1 MITYKHRYTC
11 NNVEL
16 IKSYER
22 QYFICLKVVYKYL
35 CKGFTIKQIKE
46 RLLTYKNIELIQ
58 NNSWFLASLVYE
70 AKALISARDVCLKN
84 LQKRYEDKDFKN
96 YKHKQKIKKIIKQL
110 IQKTICFN
118 KQQHQQRS
126 KNLITN
132 IQFKQNNIFTLCS
145 MGDKLKHANRFFRI
159 QNENTIIFQPNKYTK
174 VNLNLYGHKNHIKQL
189 LQLKHIQQ
197 YNLHPI
203 TYRLDKEYIYITF
216 DETILNTN
224 RYAPINNRVMAI
236 DINPNYIGY
245 SIIDWYDT
253 ENGKFKLIDKGVFSL
268 KNINDYQN
276 SLHIKSSH
284 TKSKYITNKRN
295 YEIYNINK
303 KLITMAKHYKCKFF
317 AMEDLNIKTEDLQRG
332 KRNNRL
338 CINQWNRVKLVQNL
352 QKRCNITGIKFRLV
366 PPEYTS
372 FLGNLVYRYLNLP
385 DMVLASVEISRR
397 CYEFH
402 LQYEVKQKE
411 ISKIIRFPKLNNFV
425 KNSIEKAKEALSI
438 PVDFENY
445 LQFYWWIKKNLENRY
460 RVPLSIDKVFRQNY
474 LKFIHIK
481 LNVV

>member
-145 MGDKLKHANRFFRI
+145 MGDKLKHANRYFRI
-159 QNENTIIFQPNKYTK
+159 QNENTIKEAQKLGADMLVLEGFIKGKIGGTGVTADWDLIAKARPLTPFFLAGGLSPENVREAMKIVQP
-174 VNLNLYGHKNHIKQL
+174 VGVDLSSGI
-189 LQLKHIQQ
+189 
-197 YNLHPI
+197 
-203 TYRLDKEYIYITF
+203 
-216 DETILNTN
+216 ET
-224 RYAPINNRVMAI
+224 AGKK
-236 DINPNYIGY
+236 DI
-245 SIIDWYDT
+245 
-253 ENGKFKLIDKGVFSL
+253 EKM
-268 KNINDYQN
+268 
-276 SLHIKSSH
+276 
-284 TKSKYITNKRN
+284 
-295 YEIYNINK
+295 K
-303 KLITMAKHYKCKFF
+303 KIV
-317 AMEDLNIKTEDLQRG
+317 D
-332 KRNNRL
+332 
-338 CINQWNRVKLVQNL
+338 
-352 QKRCNITGIKFRLV
+352 
-366 PPEYTS
+366 
-372 FLGNLVYRYLNLP
+372 
-385 DMVLASVEISRR
+385 
-397 CYEFH
+397 
-402 LQYEVKQKE
+402 
-411 ISKIIRFPKLNNFV
+411 IIRGGYNG
-425 KNSIEKAKEALSI
+425 
-438 PVDFENY
+438 
-445 LQFYWWIKKNLENRY
+445 
-460 RVPLSIDKVFRQNY
+460 
-474 LKFIHIK
+474 
-481 LNVV
+481 